1 MILGRFMMLAS
12 NCAGSVRVASISA
25 ASLALALTAPA
36 SAETLPVAGF
46 YPAGNDD
53 AAALQSIAIEDF
65 SGDRGTALSFAVT
78 DALQNAAVY
87 GERYF
92 DIFPLESANA
102 DAVLRGF
109 ANAEIVEIDLEDRKL
124 VECMKKDDDKK
135 CIDEKV
141 TLYACSR
148 LEVSVF
154 PQIRLIRADGQQIY
168 SKRDRLNTSADYCAN
183 DSQIPSAEAMA
194 GGLIETFARSVRFDL
209 VPHYS
214 SRTYRILESRKGLK
228 KGDSRAFRS
237 AVRMTKTDVAG
248 ACAEFTALEEAYPQH
263 VSILFNIGLCAEGA
277 GDLERAAS
285 YYNRA
290 LAEEPGK
297 DYPTDGL
304 RRIAQRERANAQLD
318 MHYGPLEQDAPDN
331 DAAPETVANPN
342 AI

>member
-1 MILGRFMMLAS
+1 MILGRFRMLATDS
-12 NCAGSVRVASISA
+12 AASVRAASISA
-25 ASLALALTAPA
+25 ATLALVLTAPA
-36 SAETLPVAGF
+36 CAETLPVAGL
-46 YPAGNDD
+46 YPARNDD

-65 SGDRGTALSFAVT
+65 SGDKGTSLSFAVT
-78 DALQNAAVY
+78 DALKSAAVY
-87 GERYF
+87 GEPYF
-92 DIFPLESANA
+92 DIIQLENADA

-124 VECMKKDDDKK
+124 VECLKKDDDKK

-154 PQIRLIRADGQQIY
+154 PQIRLIRADGQQLY
-168 SKRDRLNTSADYCAN
+168 SKRDRLDASENYCAN

-194 GGLIETFARSVRFDL
+194 DGLIETFARSVRFDL
-209 VPHYS
+209 VPYYS

-248 ACAEFTALEEAYPQH
+248 ACAEFAALEEAYPRH

-285 YYNRA
+285 YYTRA

-318 MHYGPLEQDAPDN
+318 MHYGPLEQGAADS